1 MKNSTLL
8 KMLPF
13 MIPFV
18 FLIPV
23 LVTLSP
29 RWLRSL
35 DMSQMQSLKT
45 VFMGI
50 FLEAMPFLLIGVL
63 VSSLLQC
70 LVPEAWI
77 RKMAPAHPVPGVLL
91 ASLLGLLFPI
101 CECGMIPVVRQLML
115 KGMPAYMGITFILS
129 GPIINPVVLA
139 ATMMAFP
146 SHPEV
151 TAVRIGLA
159 FAVSAMIGL
168 IVYTF
173 VRVHPLKRSLLSF
186 NQRKQSGQ
194 THRHH
199 RTMRGFFVHAGDEF
213 LDMSKYLIIGALLT
227 ACIQTFIPRDEMLS
241 LSGGTIGSYVF
252 MMGFAYV
259 LSLCSTSDAFVATA
273 FSHTFTLGP
282 LAAFLVLGPMLDF
295 KGTLMLL
302 STFRTKFVT
311 ILCLLIISLV
321 LVGSI
326 AAEWL
331 LGK

>member
-8 KMLPF
+8 KTLPF
-13 MIPFV
+13 MIPFA

-35 DMSQMQSLKT
+35 DMSEIQPLKT

-50 FLEAMPFLLIGVL
+50 FLEAVPFLLIGVL
-63 VSSLLQC
+63 VSSFLQW

-77 RKMAPAHPVPGVLL
+77 RKIAPAHPVPGVLL

-146 SHPEV
+146 SHPEI
-151 TAVRIGLA
+151 TAVRMGLA
-159 FAVSAMIGL
+159 FAISTIIGL
-168 IVYTF
+168 IVYAF

-186 NQRKQSGQ
+186 NQQRRNDQ
-194 THRHH
+194 THRHN
-199 RTMRGFFVHAGDEF
+199 RTWRGFFVHAGDEF

-227 ACIQTFIPRDEMLS
+227 ACIQSFIPRDEMLS
-241 LSGGTIGSYVF
+241 LSGGAAGSYAF

-282 LAAFLVLGPMLDF
+282 LASFLVLGPMLDF

-302 STFRTKFVT
+302 STFRTKFVAG
-311 ILCLLIISLV
+311 LCLLIVTLV
-321 LVGSI
+321 LIGSVT
-326 AAEWL
+326 AEML
-331 LGK
+331 FGG

>member
-63 VSSLLQC
+63 VSSLLQW

-77 RKMAPAHPVPGVLL
+77 RKMVPAHPVPGVLL

-151 TAVRIGLA
+151 TAVRMGLA

-186 NQRKQSGQ
+186 NQQKQSGQ
-194 THRHH
+194 THQHH

-302 STFRTKFVT
+302 STFRTKFVAV
-311 ILCLLIISLV
+311 LCLLIISLV
-321 LVGSI
+321 LAGSI

>member
-63 VSSLLQC
+63 VSSLLQW

-151 TAVRIGLA
+151 TTVRMGLA
-159 FAVSAMIGL
+159 FAVSTMIGL

-186 NQRKQSGQ
+186 NQQKQSGQ
-194 THRHH
+194 AHRHH

-213 LDMSKYLIIGALLT
+213 LDTSKYLIIGALLT

-302 STFRTKFVT
+302 STFRTKFVAV
-311 ILCLLIISLV
+311 LCLLIISLV
-321 LVGSI
+321 LAGSI

-331 LGK
+331 LGR

>member
-63 VSSLLQC
+63 VSSLLQW

-77 RKMAPAHPVPGVLL
+77 RKMVPAHPVPGVLL

-151 TAVRIGLA
+151 TAVRMGLA

-173 VRVHPLKRSLLSF
+173 VRVHPLKRSLLSV
-186 NQRKQSGQ
+186 NQQKQSGQ

-282 LAAFLVLGPMLDF
+282 LTAFLVLGPMLDF

-302 STFRTKFVT
+302 STFRTKFVAV
-311 ILCLLIISLV
+311 LCLLIISLV